1 MAYKRKSYRK
11 PAKRRANKTKRKA
24 SRRSS
29 PRQTIR
35 IVMDTGVAAR
45 DYPSIS
51 SKRKVF

>member
-1 MAYKRKSYRK
+1 MAYKRKGYRK
-11 PAKRRANKTKRKA
+11 PAKRKAKKSKRKM

-35 IVMDTGVAAR
+35 IVMDTGTAAR